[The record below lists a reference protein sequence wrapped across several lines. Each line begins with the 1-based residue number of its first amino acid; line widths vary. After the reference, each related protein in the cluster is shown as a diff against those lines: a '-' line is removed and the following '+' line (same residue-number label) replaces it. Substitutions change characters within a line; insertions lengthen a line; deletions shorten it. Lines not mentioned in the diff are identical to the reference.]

1 MLGVTLGLGSAAAL
15 LEPTATLAKER
26 SAAEPF
32 GYCMNTSTIRG
43 QGLPIEA
50 EVDLIAKAGY
60 QAIEPW
66 ISELDAHV
74 KSGGSLKDLG
84 KRIHDLG
91 LTVESAIG
99 FAEWI
104 VDDVAR
110 RQKGLDQAKREMEM
124 VAQIGGK
131 RYAAP
136 PVGATD
142 KRDCDLLKIA
152 GRYGELIKVGL
163 QVGVVPQVELWGF
176 SQTLCRLGE
185 VALVAIE
192 CGQSEAC
199 MLLDIY
205 HIYKGGSSLSGL
217 PLLNGA
223 GLHVI
228 HLNDYP
234 GEPSRKEITDAQRV
248 FPGDG
253 VAPLGDIFRALRN
266 IGFRGYLSLELF
278 NRDYWQQDAL
288 TVAKTGL
295 EKTRTLVQAAL
306 AK

>member
-1 MLGVTLGLGSAAAL
+1 MAIAQNRT
-15 LEPTATLAKER
+15 
-26 SAAEPF
+26 AAEPF

-60 QAIEPW
+60 QAVEPW
-66 ISELDAHV
+66 ISELDQHV

-104 VDDVAR
+104 VDDDVR
-110 RQKGLDQAKREMEM
+110 RQRALDQAKREMDM

-136 PVGATD
+136 PAGATD
-142 KRDCDLLKIA
+142 KRDGDLLKIA
-152 GRYGELIKVGL
+152 ARYGELIKVGAE
-163 QVGVVPQVELWGF
+163 VGVVPQVELWGF

-185 VALVAIE
+185 VAMVAIE
-192 CGQSEAC
+192 SGQPQAC
-199 MLLDIY
+199 ILLDIY
-205 HIYKGGSSLSGL
+205 HIYKGGSLLTGL
-217 PLLNGA
+217 PLLNGG

-234 GEPSRKEITDAQRV
+234 GTASRQEITDAQRV

-253 VAPLGDIFRALRN
+253 VAPLADIFRTLRS

-278 NRDYWQQDAL
+278 NKEYWKQDAL

-295 EKTRTLVQAAL
+295 EKTRALVQAAF
-306 AK
+306 AGSEKG